1 MMEQLDIRKAEVSQ
15 RILRL
20 KSEEAILESDREKAQ
35 KQYDAVT
42 NVIQST
48 NAECV
53 RLDEE
58 IHQIQ
63 KEARENGKT
72 ERPFWPMIVLRTP
85 KGWTGPKVVDGNQIE
100 GTFRAHQVP
109 MDMSKPEHLD
119 RLKEWML
126 SYKPE
131 ELFDENGRL
140 VPEIAALAPEA
151 ITEWVLTHTQTAV
164 CF

>member
-1 MMEQLDIRKAEVSQ
+1 MRSLRFSTAVRQPKDKAQRFDAMMEQLDIRKAEVSR

-63 KEARENGKT
+63 EK
-72 ERPFWPMIVLRTP
+72 
-85 KGWTGPKVVDGNQIE
+85 
-100 GTFRAHQVP
+100 
-109 MDMSKPEHLD
+109 
-119 RLKEWML
+119 LKKQNSQM
-126 SYKPE
+126 
-131 ELFDENGRL
+131 
-140 VPEIAALAPEA
+140 EIG
-151 ITEWVLTHTQTAV
+151 QTAYHREASLSGISPQHYREV
-164 CF
+164 

>member
-1 MMEQLDIRKAEVSQ
+1 MRSSRFSTAVRQPKVKAQRFDAMMEQLDIRKAEVSQ

-63 KEARENGKT
+63 EEMKGT
-72 ERPFWPMIVLRTP
+72 EFS
-85 KGWTGPKVVDGNQIE
+85 DGNRTNCISQGGIPSGISPQHYRE
-100 GTFRAHQVP
+100 V
-109 MDMSKPEHLD
+109 
-119 RLKEWML
+119 
-126 SYKPE
+126 
-131 ELFDENGRL
+131 
-140 VPEIAALAPEA
+140 
-151 ITEWVLTHTQTAV
+151 
-164 CF
+164 